1 MAGPYIQLEEASS
14 VVSLKMLLGYAS
26 DRASAVY
33 SVDPREYARSMAEMR
48 GIIGQLADALE
59 VNDQSRSLATFSDS
73 IILADSRISNSRL
86 TI

>member
-1 MAGPYIQLEEASS
+1 
-14 VVSLKMLLGYAS
+14 
-26 DRASAVY
+26 
-33 SVDPREYARSMAEMR
+33 MR

-73 IILADSRISNSRL
+73 IILADLRISNSRL